1 MKGEKALADDKI
13 EFAQSLIH
21 QVLSS
26 YSHVLNIA
34 EASIKTISKHQG
46 YSGAQ
51 IFRIESS
58 NCQYCL
64 RKHPPQTDRSQLMF
78 CHWLLKT
85 IAPNME
91 VAIAAPI
98 FTTFNRSWLEVHG
111 GLWQLEP
118 WLTGVPVAP
127 KRFETVHLNDA
138 ITFLANFHSHSLQAV
153 ANYTVINSKT
163 ETQLPI
169 PISNTRSK
177 TISDRISF
185 FAALLGGN
193 LEKIEQI
200 LMGKSN
206 SEFRTIGLE
215 MCRKFKL
222 MGRKLYREMRD
233 LELSQL
239 PQIPVIRDCH
249 CEHFLYSNTGRLKG
263 YIDFGA
269 LRFDT
274 VAADLGRLFADTIGP
289 DTAKCKQ
296 FIGKYREL
304 RPISSH
310 EESAAIILAKAT
322 ILGAGLVWFD
332 WILLRN
338 WNFDLDQIVEN
349 RLRHWDLQTNRLV
362 EFAEKTDDI

>member
-1 MKGEKALADDKI
+1 LADDKI

-21 QVLSS
+21 QVLNS

-34 EASIKTISKHQG
+34 EASIKAISNHQG

-51 IFRIESS
+51 ILQIETS
-58 NCQYCL
+58 NGQYCL
-64 RKHPPQTDRSQLMF
+64 RKHPQQTDRSQLTF
-78 CHWLLKT
+78 CHWLLKA
-85 IAPNME
+85 IAPNIE

-98 FTTFNRSWLEVHG
+98 YTTSDCSWLELHG

-118 WLTGVPVAP
+118 WLTGAPVAP

-138 ITFLANFHSHSLQAV
+138 ITFLANFHVHSLQAV
-153 ANYTVINSKT
+153 ANHTAIASTT
-163 ETQLPI
+163 ETQLLI
-169 PISNTRSK
+169 PISNTGSK

-200 LMGKSN
+200 LMGKSI

-215 MCRKFKL
+215 LCRKFKL
-222 MGRKLYREMRD
+222 MGRQIHQQLCD
-233 LELSQL
+233 LELSLL

-249 CEHFLYSNTGRLKG
+249 CEHFLYSNTGMLKG

-296 FIGKYREL
+296 FIAKYREL
-304 RPISSH
+304 RPISSP
-310 EESAAIILAKAT
+310 EETAAIILAKAT
-322 ILGAGLVWFD
+322 IVGAGMVWFD

-338 WNFDLDQIVEN
+338 WKFDLDQIVEN
-349 RLRHWDLQTNRLV
+349 RLRHWDQQTNRLV
-362 EFAEKTDDI
+362 EFTEKTDDI